1 MVFVVLAE
9 KQSSPHLFRIL
20 GSMHCLH
27 CLVWTDWAGIKG
39 RKVSDGQT
47 LSPQSS
53 PLCPL
58 FELTMVAQFEGED
71 ARWQRVAV
79 GERSYRP
86 PSGNPLV
93 HQPSQCPPLVA
104 HQAHAPLNWLHCCC
118 CSSQRGAWGRTLSTG
133 VTSGLTPPAFH
144 TGCSGRPI
152 SMPSPF
158 NHDRERERSESALK
172 SLIVGLRWRQGGGEG
187 VSRVQV

>member
-1 MVFVVLAE
+1 
-9 KQSSPHLFRIL
+9 
-20 GSMHCLH
+20 
-27 CLVWTDWAGIKG
+27 
-39 RKVSDGQT
+39 
-47 LSPQSS
+47 
-53 PLCPL
+53 
-58 FELTMVAQFEGED
+58 MVAQFEGED

-93 HQPSQCPPLVA
+93 HQPSPCPPG
-104 HQAHAPLNWLHCCC
+104 PTLHRTG
-118 CSSQRGAWGRTLSTG
+118 STVVVVLPNGVRGGRTLRTG

-158 NHDRERERSESALK
+158 NHDRERERSESVLK
-172 SLIVGLRWRQGGGEG
+172 SLIVGLRWRQGGGFEG
-187 VSRVQV
+187 PSLTPGCNHEFVWVLTPVPLPF

>member
-1 MVFVVLAE
+1 MWFWPRNKVLPICFVYSAPCTVC
-9 KQSSPHLFRIL
+9 I
-20 GSMHCLH
+20 
-27 CLVWTDWAGIKG
+27 VWFGLTGIKG

-53 PLCPL
+53 SFSLCPL

-93 HQPSQCPPLVA
+93 HQPSRCPPLVPTR
-104 HQAHAPLNWLHCCC
+104 AHAPLNWLHCCC
-118 CSSQRGAWGRTLSTG
+118 CSSQRGAWGGTLRTG

-158 NHDRERERSESALK
+158 NHDRERERD
-172 SLIVGLRWRQGGGEG
+172 LRA
-187 VSRVQV
+187 S

>member
-27 CLVWTDWAGIKG
+27 CLVWTDWDKG

-53 PLCPL
+53 SFSLCPL

-118 CSSQRGAWGRTLSTG
+118 CSSQRGAWGAHTAHWSHIRINTTG
-133 VTSGLTPPAFH
+133 FPHWLLG
-144 TGCSGRPI
+144 
-152 SMPSPF
+152 PF
-158 NHDRERERSESALK
+158 N
-172 SLIVGLRWRQGGGEG
+172 
-187 VSRVQV
+187 